1 MHKLWG
7 GRPLSEFKTGPD
19 GEAACRFVARF
30 ARPGGGG
37 WAAYKKRLERQ
48 HTGAALQSRSAC
60 ELVEKSG
67 AALPSQMARID
78 AATCGAPRQAHVRFS
93 TAEP

>member
-37 WAAYKKRLERQ
+37 WAGTLSLSLSL
-48 HTGAALQSRSAC
+48 TLT
-60 ELVEKSG
+60 LT
-67 AALPSQMARID
+67 LTLTLIL
-78 AATCGAPRQAHVRFS
+78 TL
-93 TAEP
+93 